1 MPDREKTPI
10 RSSEDIRSRLG
21 VSYPTANT
29 AISGLRELGLVEE
42 VTGRSRN
49 RVFAYWPYLRLLR
62 AGAGA

>member
-1 MPDREKTPI
+1 MPTPSNEGV
-10 RSSEDIRSRLG
+10 RSQLSI
-21 VSYPTANT
+21 SYPTANS

-62 AGAGA
+62 ADAGA